1 MASGVKVKN
10 IIEMQS
16 EKKKLKEE
24 KQECLAI
31 TKDMISKQSTKI
43 PNWEAPGRV
52 GFQDF
57 WIKKLTTCMNELLFN

>member
-1 MASGVKVKN
+1 MK
-10 IIEMQS
+10 
-16 EKKKLKEE
+16 KKKLKEE
-24 KQECLAI
+24 NSYQKQVCLAI